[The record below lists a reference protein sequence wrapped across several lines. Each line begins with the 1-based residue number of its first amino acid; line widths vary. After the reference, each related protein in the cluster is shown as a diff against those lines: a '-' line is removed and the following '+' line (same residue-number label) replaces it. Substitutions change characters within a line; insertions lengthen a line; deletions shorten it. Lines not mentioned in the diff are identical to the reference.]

1 MMNAR
6 RPGDG
11 LLRSF
16 PILVL
21 AVGVACT
28 DSTSETPVVDAG
40 QHEKDATL
48 DATPDAEPNDGAP
61 VADARPD
68 EGGNAADGPS
78 LVCEALGDGS
88 CSPAPDPS
96 VTECNGCYA
105 HAASRYDP
113 DAACLLEATPDTVVC
128 TTVCL
133 AYPVQQCYSRQVDG
147 SVEVL
152 LLGSYF
158 EDERFEQETGLTPC
172 DDALSQEVGTA
183 PACD

>member
-1 MMNAR
+1 MNTKQR
-6 RPGDG
+6 RHG

-16 PILVL
+16 PFLAL

-28 DSTSETPVVDAG
+28 DSTSETAVADAG
-40 QHEKDATL
+40 QDATL
-48 DATPDAEPNDGAP
+48 DSMPDVEPGDGAP
-61 VADARPD
+61 GTDVQRD
-68 EGGNAADGPS
+68 EGGDTEDGPS
-78 LVCEALGDGS
+78 VVCKALADGS

-96 VTECNGCYA
+96 AVECNGCYA

-113 DAACLLEATPDTVVC
+113 VAKCLLDATPQTVVC

-133 AYPVQQCYSRQVDG
+133 AYPVEQCYSRQVDG

-152 LLGSYF
+152 VLGSLF

-172 DDALSQEVGTA
+172 DDALSQEVTAA